1 MALDI
6 YGGDPRI
13 IATQQELLRAM
24 GCLQLAI
31 NELEAAVFA
40 SPEMVFDFV
49 PNPLPNLQLAFLLP
63 NLTQRLQQLRNGLQV
78 AAESYFST
86 EAQITRLLSNIFR
99 PVTDLNWFMVQPN
112 PVSGALMEQVSRT
125 AAAMAV
131 VGLTGVP
138 SSGKAQLVGQASRL
152 AVATAGGISPQQLL
166 AKSHANSLA
175 LGIKVDVAGS
185 ARMVS
190 SQAITPARNIY
201 GFVARLQNH
210 YWSPI
215 STIRIEVFQ
224 RPGGRDLVVYVPGTQ
239 SFLPGSSNPLN
250 IQSNLTAM
258 GGVVSA
264 PSQQAVSDALG
275 KLGAGPRDRVLFVGH
290 SQGALLAGNLASTEQ
305 PYEVK
310 GLISLGGPI
319 AHLDLNVPVIA
330 IQHAADPVP
339 QLSGTANP
347 MRENWVTVSSSQSFG
362 SLVDAH
368 RISSYTNTAAELAG
382 STNDGYQRVMRQLIP
397 EGVAGKEFL
406 FEIRRD

>member
-24 GCLQLAI
+24 ACLQLAI

-63 NLTQRLQQLRNGLQV
+63 NLTNRLEQLRSGLQV

-86 EAQITRLLSNIFR
+86 EAQITRLLTGLFQ
-99 PVTDLNWFMVQPN
+99 PVADLHWFMVQAN
-112 PVSGALMEQVSRT
+112 PISGALAEQVART
-125 AAAMAV
+125 AGAMAV

-138 SSGKAQLVGQASRL
+138 SSGKAQLVGQATRL
-152 AVATAGGISPQQLL
+152 AVAAAGGVSPQQLL
-166 AKSHANSLA
+166 AKSYVNSLA
-175 LGIKVDVAGS
+175 LGIKADVAGS
-185 ARMVS
+185 ARLVS
-190 SQAITPARNIY
+190 NQPIAPARNIY
-201 GFVARLQNH
+201 GFAARLQNH
-210 YWSPI
+210 YWSPA
-215 STIRIEVFQ
+215 SSIRIEVFQ

-258 GGVVSA
+258 GGVVSS
-264 PSQQAVSDALG
+264 PSQQAVSDSLAR
-275 KLGAGPRDRVLFVGH
+275 LGAGPRDKVLFVGH
-290 SQGALLAGNLASTEQ
+290 SQGALLAGNLASTPQ

-319 AHLDLNVPVIA
+319 AHLDLDVPVIA

-339 QLSGTANP
+339 QLSGAPNP
-347 MRENWVTVSSSQSFG
+347 MRENWVTVSSSESFS
-362 SLVDAH
+362 SLVEAH
-368 RISSYTNTAAELAG
+368 RVSSYTDTAVELAG

-397 EGVAGKEFL
+397 EGANGREFL
-406 FEIRRD
+406 FEIRRN